1 MVKFRAKGILGS
13 LFLILFCGVIS
24 AQDLSNFTTL
34 KCGGS
39 IPDEFVKLSQDK
51 VKADYAIN
59 ENNELDKDFFLS
71 SRFFID
77 ELLLSGRIL
86 FNEEIS
92 NYLNKVAKYTLRSEK
107 ELMEE
112 LRFYVLKSNS
122 VNAFSTDQGIIV
134 FTTGLLAQLEN
145 EAQLAYIIAH
155 EVSHFTEK
163 HVRSSYIEKKTL
175 KKGIGKYQQMNYE
188 SRIKE
193 LSIYEQSTELLAD
206 KKGIDIFL
214 KTEYEVEEV
223 FTSFEMLLYSYLPF
237 NEVKFDSAFF
247 NTDKMIVPGS
257 YFPDTIRPVTLE
269 DDFDDDLS
277 SHPNIKKRLDAALE
291 SIGER
296 KSRGAL
302 KFKISETDF
311 YKVQA
316 LARFE
321 GINIRLS
328 EREYGRALYE
338 VFLLNQIYTQ
348 NRFLDLCKVKALY
361 GLAKYKNAN
370 RYSEVVEKPK
380 NIEGESFPLHLFLY
394 DLGGTEIN
402 VIALRHAYDM
412 TLKYPKDAI
421 FKLYFEDLKKEIALH
436 SRFDYKSLKDK
447 PYDLYAETM
456 EKKGLEFNIEDSIDR
471 VEASDLS
478 KYQKIRIKKEL
489 RAIEESMNDTSKAN
503 YAFYEFAL
511 YDLVEAGLIADLD
524 KIKSNATA
532 AADESSKEK
541 EDERVAKIV
550 VIDPIYRDYNLKNKQ
565 NLEKSENKKIRLSNA
580 YTQPYRNLNLE
591 VEMIDSKDLSKDN
604 VDKYN
609 DLGLVFQWLIE
620 VLDHDNIDMITST
633 HDQMDGLTN
642 RYGTDEFLFTGIYA
656 FKERNEAN
664 FNHLLWAMTVY
675 GLPFVLVD
683 LLIIHNYF
691 DMVSFSINATTDHT
705 NFVEVN
711 EVNLKASSKIIDVYI
726 YDVLNQINKGVK

>member
-1 MVKFRAKGILGS
+1 
-13 LFLILFCGVIS
+13 
-24 AQDLSNFTTL
+24 
-34 KCGGS
+34 
-39 IPDEFVKLSQDK
+39 
-51 VKADYAIN
+51 
-59 ENNELDKDFFLS
+59 
-71 SRFFID
+71 
-77 ELLLSGRIL
+77 
-86 FNEEIS
+86 
-92 NYLNKVAKYTLRSEK
+92 
-107 ELMEE
+107 
-112 LRFYVLKSNS
+112 
-122 VNAFSTDQGIIV
+122 
-134 FTTGLLAQLEN
+134 
-145 EAQLAYIIAH
+145 
-155 EVSHFTEK
+155 
-163 HVRSSYIEKKTL
+163 
-175 KKGIGKYQQMNYE
+175 
-188 SRIKE
+188 
-193 LSIYEQSTELLAD
+193 
-206 KKGIDIFL
+206 
-214 KTEYEVEEV
+214 
-223 FTSFEMLLYSYLPF
+223 
-237 NEVKFDSAFF
+237 
-247 NTDKMIVPGS
+247 
-257 YFPDTIRPVTLE
+257 
-269 DDFDDDLS
+269 
-277 SHPNIKKRLDAALE
+277 
-291 SIGER
+291 
-296 KSRGAL
+296 
-302 KFKISETDF
+302 
-311 YKVQA
+311 
-316 LARFE
+316 
-321 GINIRLS
+321 
-328 EREYGRALYE
+328 
-338 VFLLNQIYTQ
+338 
-348 NRFLDLCKVKALY
+348 
-361 GLAKYKNAN
+361 
-370 RYSEVVEKPK
+370 
-380 NIEGESFPLHLFLY
+380 
-394 DLGGTEIN
+394 
-402 VIALRHAYDM
+402 
-412 TLKYPKDAI
+412 
-421 FKLYFEDLKKEIALH
+421 
-436 SRFDYKSLKDK
+436 
-447 PYDLYAETM
+447 M